1 MAKTGHP
8 NFQLKMWGPWRGIQ
22 HRWSMAHGH
31 SGQPFTTQ
39 ADAISFL
46 NSYWDNVSPFFG
58 KAWTGVSGFY
68 CAGWSYY
75 NGTTSAALWEKDY
88 TNQTEAGADGFLTTY
103 YGDAYA
109 AEGVQAAPE
118 VCVRLQAPVGNSST
132 GKPVYNKIFVHYCDG
147 TPGSAS
153 DEPNFGSG
161 AAGYAANLGNGSLFD
176 SRVLIS
182 PGGKQGAWVPYT
194 YYANHQMQ
202 RRRKKSSSSSSIT
215 GTALKLAE
223 QLIAEGLDAL

>member
-22 HRWSMAHGH
+22 HRWTISHGH
-31 SGQPFTTQ
+31 SGSPFTTE

-46 NSYWDNVSPFFG
+46 NSVWVNVSPFFA
-58 KAWTGVSGFY
+58 KAWTGVSTFY

-75 NGTTSAALWEKDY
+75 NGTSSAALWEKDY
-88 TNQTEAGADGFLTTY
+88 ANQAAATTDGFVTTY

-109 AEGVQAAPE
+109 SEGVPASPE
-118 VCVRLQAPVGNSST
+118 VCIRLQAPVGNSST
-132 GKPVYNKIFVHYCDG
+132 GKPVFLRMFVHYADG
-147 TPGSAS
+147 TPSGTGN
-153 DEPNFGSG
+153 DIPNFGSG
-161 AAGYAANLGNGSLFD
+161 AAGYAANLGNGGLFG

-182 PGGKQGAWVPYT
+182 PGGKQGDWAPYG

-202 RRRKKSSSSSSIT
+202 RKRKKASSSSIPA
-215 GTALKLAE
+215 GALKLAE